1 MSKTAEQYQASPA
14 RAANPVATEPKTM
27 TAKDWDRRFPG
38 VLDSIGVMAGA
49 ANVIMQLAHPGV
61 GYGVVESRVES
72 GRIFDH
78 PIKRTR
84 TTLTYI
90 AVAMLG
96 TPEEKAAYRKAVNHS
111 HAQVRSTEASPV
123 KYNAFDP
130 ELQLWVA
137 ACLYWG
143 LDDVQR
149 RFRGELDRATREE
162 LFQRA
167 AALGTT
173 LQVKPE
179 MWPEDLEAF
188 EAYWQDGL
196 KKLQLDDTVR
206 DFLLALADLKFLHP
220 IIQRLFGSFNRFVT
234 AGFLPAEMRDAMGL
248 EWNEAKQRK
257 FDRLVATL
265 GAVNR
270 RLPLPVRQ
278 APYFL
283 LIADVRRR
291 LRKGKPLV

>member
-1 MSKTAEQYQASPA
+1 MSKTVARQTSPDTTKPCTDASGQ
-14 RAANPVATEPKTM
+14 M
-27 TAKDWDRRFPG
+27 TARQWDNRFPG
-38 VLDSIGVMAGA
+38 ILDSLGIMAGA

-111 HAQVRSTEASPV
+111 HAQVRSTEESPV

-143 LDDVQR
+143 LADVQE
-149 RFRGELDRATREE
+149 RFRGKPDPAKQEE
-162 LFQRA
+162 LYQLA
-167 AALGTT
+167 SALGTT
-173 LQVKPE
+173 LQVRPE
-179 MWPEDLEAF
+179 MWPEDLQAF
-188 EAYWQDGL
+188 ESYWQDGL
-196 KKLQLDDTVR
+196 SKLHLDDTVR
-206 DFLLALADLKFLHP
+206 EFLLALADLKFLHP
-220 IIQRLFGSFNRFVT
+220 AIQRLFGPFNRFVT
-234 AGFLPAEMRDAMGL
+234 SGFLPAEMRDAMGL
-248 EWNEAKQRK
+248 EWNESKQEK
-257 FDRLVATL
+257 FDRLVSHI
-265 GAVNR
+265 GAFNR
-270 RLPLPVRQ
+270 RMPLAIRQ
-278 APYFL
+278 APYL
-283 LIADVRRR
+283 LLMADFRRR
-291 LRKGKPLV
+291 LKKNKPLV